1 MGRSLFLDIVSGFPS
16 TAKGGGLLYLLH
28 HDELVVAALGLHELL
43 VGALLHYPTLLEHHY
58 EVGMLYGAEAVGD
71 DEGGAARHEAVER
84 LLHKVFALGVERR
97 GGFVED
103 EDVGIGEDGTS
114 YGETLPLSAAEEG
127 SAIAD
132 VGVVALRCGKDELV
146 RVGYAGGT
154 FHLVEGGGG
163 MAVGDVVADGV
174 VEEVG
179 LLRDDTDV
187 TAIAVEGVAVDGA
200 AIDEYLSGCAPM
212 EAQEEVGQGA
222 LARAGAAYQSH
233 RGATRDV
240 ERDVVKHFDI
250 GSVAEG
256 DVRKCD
262 EVCEL

>member
-1 MGRSLFLDIVSGFPS
+1 M
-16 TAKGGGLLYLLH
+16 
-28 HDELVVAALGLHELL
+28 GLHELL

-114 YGETLPLSAAEEG
+114 YGETLPLSAAEER
-127 SAIAD
+127 APIAD
-132 VGVVALRCGKDELV
+132 KGVVALGLLHDEV
-146 RVGYAGGT
+146 VGMSYLGSTNNLLHRSIG
-154 FHLVEGGGG
+154 EPE
-163 MAVGDVVADGV
+163 GDVVADGV

-187 TAIAVEGVAVDGA
+187 AAIAVEGVAVDGA

-212 EAQEEVGQGA
+212 EAQEKVGQGA
-222 LARAGAAYQSH
+222 LARAGAAHQGHS
-233 RGATRDV
+233 GATRDV